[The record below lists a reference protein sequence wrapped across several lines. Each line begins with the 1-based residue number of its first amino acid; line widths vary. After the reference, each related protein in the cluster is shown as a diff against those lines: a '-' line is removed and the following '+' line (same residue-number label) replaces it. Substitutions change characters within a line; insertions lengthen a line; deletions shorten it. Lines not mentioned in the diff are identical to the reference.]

1 MNKEG
6 STFFIVRHGETD
18 WNARRLLQG
27 QTDIPLNKKGEDQA
41 RKVAAQLEDVHFDA
55 IFSSDL
61 LRARQTAEIIA
72 EERQMVV
79 ETNEML
85 REQHFGDSQGK
96 TVEEFLQLLTQ
107 WKELSE
113 EEKAHYTVG
122 EGMESNEQAVT
133 RLITILHEL
142 GSAYRGKTVLIVA
155 HGGIMR
161 YLLVK
166 LGVGSLAEPLFMKNT
181 GYIKLTSDGL
191 DFTIEE
197 INGTEDRKRND

>member
-41 RKVAAQLEDVHFDA
+41 REVAAQLEDVHFDA

-61 LRARQTAEIIA
+61 LRERQTAEFIA

-96 TVEEFLQLLTQ
+96 TVEEFLQLFTQ